1 VPAFAAASSSKPAG
15 VAGKCRDGA
24 ILETSS
30 RQHRFTPVVVHPC
43 RLVGFG
49 IRTKTSDYKCAA
61 DYEQKIERRG
71 DRPACTQGLLI
82 PGSLD
87 DVAALDPTPYRRR
100 PVPLGRRQRRAAAEN
115 RRRAHVAAGRSGQRI
130 ASATIATDSS
140 SGGAPVDCPSRRN
153 GRKSWR
159 WLALAMLRDGRLICD
174 VGCEERMLLS
184 AALRRPRESL
194 AGRIP

>member
-71 DRPACTQGLLI
+71 DRPACIQGSLI

-87 DVAALDPTPYRRR
+87 DVAALDQLAAAQEK
-100 PVPLGRRQRRAAAEN
+100 LGNTAAAEAT
-115 RRRAHVAAGRSGQRI
+115 RTRIKYLRAPTVEWYLLTTAR
-130 ASATIATDSS
+130 
-140 SGGAPVDCPSRRN
+140 
-153 GRKSWR
+153 
-159 WLALAMLRDGRLICD
+159 AL
-174 VGCEERMLLS
+174 EPTS
-184 AALRRPRESL
+184 
-194 AGRIP
+194 